1 MNTTQTATAP
11 REIFI
16 KLDRNGKRRARYM
29 SRRQFRTFPMPIDEA
44 DLMIATGQAVLVEGE
59 PITSTLR

>member
-1 MNTTQTATAP
+1 MNTTSTAP

-16 KLDRNGKRRARYM
+16 KVDKNGKRRARYM
-29 SRRQFRTFPMPIDEA
+29 SRRAFRTFPMPIDEA
-44 DLMIATGQAVLVEGE
+44 DLMLATGRAVLAHGE